1 MFNFSFVW
9 QSNVALHRS
18 ITIFCWE
25 RCDQSPCPKEQNKK
39 TKNKNKLENTLSKP
53 NSITAQECGAVESN
67 WRQNLIFRRLFFLHY
82 TTLFTTCCNAC
93 YSFHSELISTG
104 QQKRRAQE
112 NSKQRTQ
119 HGQQQ
124 QRGPVSHLR
133 CVWKKKDVI
142 FLGVTLLGTCILNH
156 HPASRMMEI
165 TKVSWLENQ
174 DS

>member
-133 CVWKKKDVI
+133 CVWKKNYTSCPTVKSGCHFFRGYLARDMYSKPSSCQQND
-142 FLGVTLLGTCILNH
+142 GN
-156 HPASRMMEI
+156 
-165 TKVSWLENQ
+165 N
-174 DS
+174 